1 MILVTGGRA
10 KQRQNVYRAAEFA
23 WNYLMP
29 RVTNCFVDITIK
41 KIKDAQ
47 GYCLEA
53 DDRTFELEIDRRLEG
68 DDLLTCVFHE
78 MVHVKQGVRN
88 ELKDVNYFAK
98 KWKGEEYINIL
109 YDVNH
114 PWEVEAYKLQE
125 EILDAYVRQGRKK
138 SSRSD

>member
-1 MILVTGGRA
+1 MIIVSGGRA
-10 KQRQNVYRAAEFA
+10 KQRQKVTRAAEFA

-29 RVTNCFVDITIK
+29 RVRNCFVDITLK
-41 KIKDAQ
+41 KIKDAD

-53 DDRTFELEIDRRLEG
+53 NDRIFEVEIDKRLKG

-98 KWKGEEYINIL
+98 KWKGEEYVNIE

-114 PWEVEAYKLQE
+114 PWEEEAYRLQE
-125 EILDAYVRQGRKK
+125 EILKAWNI
-138 SSRSD
+138 RSGSL